1 MSRHTQSHQQHA
13 QGKASA
19 VQDQRHAVAAPAAA
33 VKSAGCSAGSDES
46 GCLPLADHIRAR
58 AYELSLARNGG
69 EGDAEGDWCQAE
81 RELSVGP
88 KTGG

>member
-13 QGKASA
+13 QGKAST
-19 VQDQRHAVAAPAAA
+19 VQDPQHAAAAPAVAA
-33 VKSAGCSAGSDES
+33 KSAGCSAGADEC

-69 EGDAEGDWCQAE
+69 EGDAAGDWCQAE
-81 RELSVGP
+81 RELS
-88 KTGG
+88 GGSNKRG